1 MTVINVDLWQI
12 VQDEFERARLA
23 VDESIFAVSN
33 GYLGVRGA
41 PEEGTPAHDPG
52 VILNGLHETWPIV
65 YPEDAYGLART
76 GQTIVN
82 ATDGSVI
89 RLFVD
94 DEPFDLGASRILRF
108 ERVLDMRAGVLGREV
123 EWETARGRR
132 ILIRSRR
139 LASFEH
145 RHVIAMDYEVVA
157 LDGRVCVALS
167 SELVTHDEAQAT
179 DDPRRAKGFADKV
192 LVARSGQADGARAV
206 LELATRNSGLQLAA
220 GMDHAVTADV
230 PVRVESTVDGDA
242 ARTVMLAEL
251 GEGQALGL
259 SKYVTYQWAPEPRP
273 GDLRARVARTLDRAT
288 RAGYERLEAGQ
299 RRHVAAFWERSDV
312 EIGGAPELQ
321 RTVRFNLFQLLQATA
336 RSEGFGVPAKGL
348 TGRGYEGHYFWDG
361 EIYVVPFLLHTT
373 PESARQMLQ
382 FRCGMLGAARRRAR
396 EVGHEGA
403 LFPWRTISGEEA
415 SAWYAAGTAQYH
427 INADI
432 AHAIRQ
438 YRYVTG
444 DLDFLLGPGAEVLV
458 ETARFWMELG
468 FFSERRCGRF
478 CINAVTG
485 PDEYTTVVDNNAY
498 TNLMAKENLVGAV
511 RVAEWLQARDA
522 DGFERLCQTTGLCET
537 EIQGWRRAADLM
549 YVPRHEELGIALQD
563 DRFLERKRWDFEG
576 TPADKHPLLL
586 HYHPLELYRH
596 QVIKQTDVVLA
607 TYLVGH
613 EFSEDEKRRTFDY
626 YDPLTTG
633 DSTLSACIQS
643 VIASE
648 VGYPEAA
655 LAYFESACGVD
666 LLDLHGNTADGIHIA
681 SCGGTWLALVAGFG
695 GLRDHDGDV
704 RFAPRLPVDWDRL
717 RFRVQ
722 VRGQVIDVELTH
734 EQTTYRLP
742 AGTGIPIRHFDE
754 DIRLVPGQA
763 ASRPVAA
770 TDDPEL
776 PVAA

>member
-1 MTVINVDLWQI
+1 MIDPWQI
-12 VQDEFERARLA
+12 TEDRFEPELLA
-23 VDESIFAVSN
+23 AHESVFAMSN
-33 GYLGVRGA
+33 GYVGVRGT
-41 PEEGTPAHDPG
+41 PDEGGPVHDPG

-82 ATDGSVI
+82 ATDGSII
-89 RLFVD
+89 RLFAD
-94 DEPFDLGASRILRF
+94 DEPFDVSSSRMVRF
-108 ERVLDMRAGVLGREV
+108 ERTLDMRAGVLRREV

-145 RHVIAMDYEVVA
+145 RHLLAMSYEVVA
-157 LDGRVCVALS
+157 LDGGVCLAIS
-167 SELVTHDEAQAT
+167 SELVTHDEGQST

-192 LVARSGQADGARAV
+192 LLARGGDARGERAV

-220 GMDHAVTADV
+220 GMDHAVMSTV
-230 PVRVESTVDGDA
+230 PVRAETAVDGDA
-242 ARTVMLAEL
+242 ARTVLLAEL
-251 GEGQALGL
+251 GEGDTLALA
-259 SKYVTYQWAPEPRP
+259 KYVAYHWAADPRP
-273 GDLRARVARTLDRAT
+273 GDLAARTRRTLDRAV
-288 RAGYERLEAGQ
+288 RAGYDALEARQ
-299 RRHVAAFWERSDV
+299 SAHVAAFWERSDV
-312 EIGGAPELQ
+312 EVGGAPELQ

-336 RSEGFGVPAKGL
+336 RTEGFGVPAKGL

-373 PESARQMLQ
+373 PEWARQMLD
-382 FRCGMLGAARRRAR
+382 FRCAMLDAARTRAG
-396 EVGHEGA
+396 EVGHGGA
-403 LFPWRTISGEEA
+403 LYPWRTISGQEA

-432 AHAIRQ
+432 AYAMRQ

-444 DLDFLLGPGAEVLV
+444 DLDFLLGPCAAVMV
-458 ETARFWMELG
+458 ETARLWMELG
-468 FFSERRCGRF
+468 FFSDRCEGRF

-511 RVAEWLQARDA
+511 RVIEWLQARDA
-522 DGFERLCQTTGLCET
+522 DAFAELCRATGVCET
-537 EIQGWRRAADLM
+537 EVQGWRRAAELM

-576 TPADKHPLLL
+576 TPEDHHPLLL

-613 EFSEDEKRRTFDY
+613 EFGEAEKRRTFDY

-633 DSTLSACIQS
+633 DSTLSACVQS

-648 VGYPEAA
+648 VGYADAA
-655 LAYFESACGVD
+655 LEYFEHACGVD
-666 LLDLHGNTADGIHIA
+666 LLDSHGNTADGIHIA

-695 GLRDHDGDV
+695 GLRDFDGDV
-704 RFAPRLPVDWDRL
+704 RFAPRLPGAWDRL

-722 VRGQVIDVELTH
+722 VRGQVIEVDMTEAH
-734 EQTTYRLP
+734 TTYRLLV
-742 AGTGIPIRHFDE
+742 GTGIPIRHFDE
-754 DIRLVPGQA
+754 GIRLVPGEP
-763 ASRPVAA
+763 ASRRVVPPALDLPRAA
-770 TDDPEL
+770 
-776 PVAA
+776 